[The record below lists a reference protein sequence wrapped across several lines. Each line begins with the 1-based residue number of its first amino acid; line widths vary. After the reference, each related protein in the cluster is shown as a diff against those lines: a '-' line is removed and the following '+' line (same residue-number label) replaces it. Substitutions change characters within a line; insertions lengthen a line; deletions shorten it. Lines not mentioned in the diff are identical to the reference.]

1 MEAASGQICQHRE
14 KENAAG
20 GYTTI
25 LEMLRWLM
33 WKKRARSTDFS
44 TLAKKH
50 LASQTAGISVI

>member
-33 WKKRARSTDFS
+33 WKKCARSTDFS

-50 LASQTAGISVI
+50 LASQTA